1 MLAHQVT
8 VEVERVVET
17 TGLDQLYSWE
27 LVETSNF
34 APRCS
39 AAGAPTTQA
48 PSARF
53 VTVTRDKEVADDVT
67 LFKLDTNGKFEMRH
81 TPGQYVTL
89 RVPAGDGGEP
99 LTRSWTVVDNPTMLL
114 PSYTNSQVYL
124 AIKKPLRET
133 PGGGASEWMHNAL
146 TSGME
151 LECMGVEGSFSMDV
165 MSAEG
170 LAAIPSQLLLLSA
183 GIGITPFV
191 SMLLALQAVLP
202 HMKSKIDT
210 IEPKDVILL
219 HTDRR
224 LSAIPYREKLEQ
236 LAASSE
242 RWSGGTIA
250 VRVVWALT
258 DGVESKRLTAASI
271 EGAAGDVSRRDVM
284 LCGPPPFIEAMYGA
298 LGALGVPGARIATE
312 SFLA

>member
-1 MLAHQVT
+1 MHKLQLTSKPPPHLPDRPLHLAHQLPRRHIQVQRRA
-8 VEVERVVET
+8 VQAGYAQRDVLIDN
-17 TGLDQLYSWE
+17 TGGCAVGLL
-27 LVETSNF
+27 
-34 APRCS
+34 
-39 AAGAPTTQA
+39 AAGLQLPLLLRRRL
-48 PSARF
+48 RF

-191 SMLLALQAVLP
+191 SMLLA
-202 HMKSKIDT
+202 
-210 IEPKDVILL
+210 
-219 HTDRR
+219 
-224 LSAIPYREKLEQ
+224 
-236 LAASSE
+236 
-242 RWSGGTIA
+242 
-250 VRVVWALT
+250 
-258 DGVESKRLTAASI
+258 
-271 EGAAGDVSRRDVM
+271 
-284 LCGPPPFIEAMYGA
+284 
-298 LGALGVPGARIATE
+298 
-312 SFLA
+312 